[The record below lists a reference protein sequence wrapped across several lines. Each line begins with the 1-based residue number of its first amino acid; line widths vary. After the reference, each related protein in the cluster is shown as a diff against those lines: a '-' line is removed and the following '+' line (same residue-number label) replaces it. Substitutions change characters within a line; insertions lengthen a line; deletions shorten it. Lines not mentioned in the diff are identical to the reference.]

1 MEGPWTR
8 DEASASG
15 QVFEDRICALLTEQS
30 RGHLHVFRPLLDRG
44 VDALLHRLSDGAY
57 IPVQAKSRS
66 SLKRGQVPLV
76 VAAESVRDDLV
87 VMIAGEIVEAGLG
100 PMMLVVPT
108 PDFRRLALL
117 TTADGAPVYSMSFSL
132 NPQSKSRWRP
142 WMFSSDRL
150 VETFG
155 VPLGLP
161 APAIAEEVPR
171 PRRSPLGFLGESEV
185 VRRLAEAEQLNLFRP
200 FPDSETVELAVR
212 HLASGHVV
220 GLQIKTVSV
229 DTANPNPAVD
239 IYISSFRPSP
249 TTYFTVLA
257 WIPDERR
264 FHEECLLIPSQD
276 LLEFVRSDGVHY
288 KFDFQP
294 GSKNQPRLDKYRRH
308 LIDLCAEIESLL

>member
-108 PDFRRLALL
+108 PEFRRLALL

-150 VETFG
+150 VETLG

-161 APAIAEEVPR
+161 RPAIAEEVPR